1 MGRRDEYDV
10 AIVGGGAVGLAIATR
25 LRRGA
30 ARALTVAVVDA
41 DTLPLAPDGDD
52 FALRVSA
59 LSPRSARVLGEI
71 WDEIAAA
78 RVQPFVAMRVWDS
91 ASRADAADS
100 VTFRARDH
108 GLDALGW
115 IVENDRLRACL
126 AAAAR
131 NLGIELIERRRLD
144 GVDFARRAAVLSF
157 DDGSSLRAR
166 LVVGADGAGSRVR
179 DLAGIRTSYR
189 DYAQRGFVTHVASA
203 KPHESTAWQQF
214 NPDGPMA
221 LLPLPDGRSSV
232 VYSTAAATARELERL
247 SPALL
252 GERLTTAAGGVLG
265 ALTVTSAVAS
275 FPLTAAHAETYATER
290 CVLAGD
296 AAHRVHPLAGQ
307 GVNLGLADAGVL
319 ADTIGSAAAEGR
331 DPGDLAVLR
340 RFERR
345 RRNDNE
351 LTLATLEALHRMF
364 TAGDS
369 AVARFRRGGM
379 ALFERG
385 GELKRAAAR
394 HAMGL

>member
-1 MGRRDEYDV
+1 MIRRDEFDV
-10 AIVGGGAVGLAIATR
+10 AIVGGGAVGLAIAAR

-30 ARALTVAVVDA
+30 ARALSVAVVDA
-41 DTLPLAPDGDD
+41 GTLPAAPAGDD

-59 LSPRSARVLGEI
+59 LSPRSARVLGEV
-71 WDEIAAA
+71 WDDVAAE

-91 ASRADAADS
+91 SSNAGAADS
-100 VTFRARDH
+100 VTFRAGDH

-126 AAAAR
+126 VAAAR
-131 NLGIELIERRRLD
+131 GLGVELIERRRLD
-144 GVDFARRAAVLSF
+144 GIDFSRRAAVMHF

-166 LVVGADGAGSRVR
+166 LAVGADGAGSRVR
-179 DLAGIRTSYR
+179 DLAGIRTSHR
-189 DYAQRGFVTHVASA
+189 DYAQRGLVTHVSSA
-203 KPHESTAWQQF
+203 EPHESTAWQQF
-214 NPDGPMA
+214 NPDGPLA

-232 VYSTAAATARELERL
+232 VYSTTAATARELEQL
-247 SPALL
+247 EPAPL
-252 GERLTTAAGGVLG
+252 GERLTAAAGAVLG

-275 FPLTAAHAETYATER
+275 FPLTAAHAESYATER

-307 GVNLGLADAGVL
+307 GVNLGLADAEVL
-319 ADTIGSAAAEGR
+319 ADTIGTAVAEGR

-340 RFERR
+340 GFERR

-351 LTLATLEALHRMF
+351 LTLATLDALHRMF
-364 TAGDS
+364 TAGD
-369 AVARFRRGGM
+369 AVARLRRGGM